1 MTTPPPLH
9 RSALVFLAAD
19 KNRLAGLD
27 EAASRYL
34 AWKSIV
40 DESESLDLTP
50 HQTKTSITQRDG
62 ADGMVTAR
70 LPETYQWLLVP
81 GLAAPTAAVEWQGI
95 RLTGT
100 DGLAQRAAKKLKNE
114 ELLVVS
120 MADSRVRLEID
131 RMPLWRAGPVWA

>member
-27 EAASRYL
+27 GAASRYL
-34 AWKSIV
+34 AWKSVV
-40 DESESLDLTP
+40 DESESLDLTR

-81 GLAAPTAAVEWQGI
+81 GLAAPTAA

-100 DGLAQRAAKKLKNE
+100 DGLAQRAAKKLKSE

>member
-1 MTTPPPLH
+1 M
-9 RSALVFLAAD
+9 FLAAD

-27 EAASRYL
+27 GAASRYL
-34 AWKSIV
+34 AWKSVV
-40 DESESLDLTP
+40 DESESLDLTR

-81 GLAAPTAAVEWQGI
+81 GLAAPTAAD

-100 DGLAQRAAKKLKNE
+100 DGLAQRAAKKLKSE